1 MISKQAKEILE
12 ERFGHDNVIALATVS
27 QNGAP
32 AVRYVN
38 ALYADESFYVITC
51 ALSNKMRQL
60 AADPRFSLC
69 GEWLTAEG
77 KGENLG
83 WVRKPEN
90 AELMEKL
97 RTAFAA
103 WYGNGH
109 TNEEDPNTV
118 LLRLKLH
125 TGVLMSHGERYDLL
139 FGGIM

>member
-1 MISKQAKEILE
+1 MISKEANKIME
-12 ERFGHDNVIALATVS
+12 ECFGHDTVIALATVS
-27 QNGAP
+27 PKGAP

-38 ALYADESFYVITC
+38 ALYVDGSFYVVTY
-51 ALSNKMRQL
+51 ALSDKMRQL
-60 AADPRFSLC
+60 ASDPRFSMC
-69 GEWLTAEG
+69 GEGFTADG
-77 KGENLG
+77 TGENLG

-118 LLRLKLH
+118 LLRLKLR
-125 TGVLMSHGERYDLL
+125 TGVLVSHGERYDLL
-139 FGGIM
+139 FGGIL